1 MVQNRLR
8 PSPAVLWDRQW
19 RGFASEG
26 RRVRGSGYAIGEW
39 SFEPR
44 SGVLRGPGG
53 VEVELRPKAAQV
65 LSHLA
70 ERCGQ
75 VVAREELIEAV
86 WPGVY
91 VTENGLTQCVADI
104 RRALGPD
111 EALLRTLPRRGYLLD
126 IKPPDA
132 AAPLLPTGPGA
143 QRGTPVLAM
152 MPLRLP
158 HGDDRALGE
167 FADILL
173 DAVVGALAGLREP
186 IVISANSTRNLAG
199 SAEPVPALARRVGAD
214 YLASGSMR
222 RLGPHVRLS
231 LEVAEASQ
239 GAVIWHRGFDLAV
252 DGLLGA
258 PDELATTIAY
268 AVLPRLRD
276 AELRTAL
283 RRQHDLGAYH
293 LMLEGQRWMSRLERA
308 SFDRA
313 GDMLRQAAALDPG
326 FAAPHAALANWHS
339 LRIGQRWSDDPAA
352 EARALE
358 AAVRRALELDGNH
371 ARALALLG
379 HNCAI
384 LHRDYARAQD
394 LLDRAQDMAPND
406 AETSLWASPTLA
418 YTGRAEEAVR
428 GAERAIRLSP
438 EDPLLFRYQHFLG
451 IAHYARGAW
460 DEAAE
465 WGMRSMRSNGDY
477 TSNLVMTAA
486 ALAAAGR
493 TEEARLAVSRLV
505 ALVPSFRVGVTVT
518 RVAFRDE
525 GMRAQYGRHLIAA
538 GSPP

>member
-1 MVQNRLR
+1 M
-8 PSPAVLWDRQW
+8 LWDRQQ

-26 RRVRGSGYAIGEW
+26 RRVRGPGYAIGEW
-39 SFEPR
+39 HFEPR

-53 VEVELRPKAAQV
+53 AEVELRPKTAQV

-75 VVAREELIEAV
+75 VVARDELIEAV

-91 VTENGLTQCVADI
+91 VTENGLTQCVAEI

-126 IKPPDA
+126 IAPPDV
-132 AAPLLPTGPGA
+132 AAPALPAAPRA
-143 QRGTPVLAM
+143 PRGTPVLALL
-152 MPLRLP
+152 PLRLP
-158 HGDDRALGE
+158 DGDDRQLAE

-199 SAEPVPALARRVGAD
+199 LAEPVPALARRVGAD

-222 RLGPHVRLS
+222 RLGANVRLS

-239 GAVIWHRGFDLAV
+239 GAVIWHRAFDLTV
-252 DGLLGA
+252 EGLLSA

-293 LMLEGQRWMSRLERA
+293 LMLEGQRRMFRLERA
-308 SFDRA
+308 SFDEA
-313 GDMLRQAAALDPG
+313 GDMLRRAAALDPG

-358 AAVRRALELDGNH
+358 AEVRQALELDGNH

-379 HNCAI
+379 HNCTI
-384 LHRDYARAQD
+384 LHRDYARGQD
-394 LLDRAQDMAPND
+394 LLDRAQEMAPND
-406 AETSLWASPTLA
+406 AETSLWAAPTLA

-451 IAHYARGAW
+451 IAHYARGSW

-465 WGMRSMRSNGDY
+465 WGMRSMRSNGVY
-477 TSNLVMTAA
+477 TSNLALTAA
-486 ALAAAGR
+486 ALAAVGR
-493 TEEARLAVSRLV
+493 TEEARLVVSRLV
-505 ALVPSFRVGVTVT
+505 ALVPSHRVGVTVT

-525 GMRAQYGRHLIAA
+525 EVRAQYGRHLIAA